1 MKKQLLIKV
10 SALVAIYIT
19 LTAFMLPFYQGK
31 KDFPTEKFSKVSIGV
46 KSKVYIEQGD
56 AYKLDIQ
63 ADEKTLENISV
74 EFKSD
79 ELQIERK
86 RGWKI
91 DEPVTIYITAP
102 SLNGISLAGSS
113 ELFVEKTFVTG
124 EMDLSLAGSGKMRLN
139 DLKADKVS
147 VSIAGSGDI
156 LLAGG
161 QGKSVEEFSI
171 AGSGNLDALEFEAA
185 EVSVDIAGS
194 GDCKVF
200 ASEKLNISIAGSGS
214 VYYKGKPVV
223 KTEIAGS
230 GKVKQIGVE
239 NE

>member
-1 MKKQLLIKV
+1 MEKQLFIKV
-10 SALVAIYIT
+10 SALVAIFIA
-19 LTAFMLPFYQGK
+19 LTAFMLPLNQGK
-31 KDFPTEKFSKVSIGV
+31 KDFQTEKFSKVSIGV

-56 AYKLDIQ
+56 NYKLDIQ

-86 RGWKI
+86 RGCRI

-102 SLNGISLAGSS
+102 SLNAISLAGSS
-113 ELFVEKTFVTG
+113 ELFVEKTYATK
-124 EMDLSLAGSGKMRLN
+124 EMDLSLAGSGKMSLN
-139 DLKADKVS
+139 DLKAEKVS

-161 QGKSVEEFSI
+161 QAKSVEDLSI
-171 AGSGNLDALEFEAA
+171 AGSGNLDALGFEAA

-200 ASEKLNISIAGSGS
+200 ASEKLTISIAGSGS

-230 GKVKQIGVE
+230 GKIKQIGSDSE
-239 NE
+239 